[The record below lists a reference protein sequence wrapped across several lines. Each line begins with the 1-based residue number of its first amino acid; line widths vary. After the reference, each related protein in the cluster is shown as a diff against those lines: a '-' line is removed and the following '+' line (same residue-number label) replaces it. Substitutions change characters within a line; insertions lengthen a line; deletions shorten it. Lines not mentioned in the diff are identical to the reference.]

1 MRLSRLWST
10 VVVAVVVVACSGGG
24 ATPKPPTAAPPATQP
39 PATQPPATQ
48 PPATQPP
55 ASSGATEPPATSSGE
70 STSPATPGAQPSGVP
85 TEVGPGEGAL
95 TILNW
100 PGYVED
106 GSTDPAYDWVHPFQ
120 EQTGC
125 QVTFQNFGTSD
136 EAFSLFTTN
145 PTEYDVIS
153 ASGDASKRL
162 ALAGYVQ
169 PVNVDLVPNYADIY
183 SSLKDQPYNTFDGV
197 HYGIPHGRGANQLMW
212 RTDATDPQ
220 TRWDQEMFNPDTAL
234 NLTVYDAPIYIADAA
249 VELMN
254 TQPDLGITNPYAL
267 DDTQFQAA
275 IDLLTAQRPH
285 VETYWTD
292 YVASMDSFRNGDVD
306 LGTTWQVIANLLQA
320 EDPPVPVDIVNP
332 EEGATGWSDTWM
344 VNSTTQHINCAYMWL
359 NYVVSPEVNGQIA
372 YWFGEAPGNSK
383 SCDFIASAEGYGDA
397 THCDIFHAGDD
408 DPFWDNIWYWQTP
421 EAACVDGRTDVQCK
435 DFDDWSDAWLN
446 LKG

>member
-1 MRLSRLWST
+1 MATRRTLGL
-10 VVVAVVVVACSGGG
+10 VAVLALVATACAGPAASPS
-24 ATPKPPTAAPPATQP
+24 AAPTANVTPAPTAPGTPAPT
-39 PATQPPATQ
+39 PAPTGPTLP
-48 PPATQPP
+48 
-55 ASSGATEPPATSSGE
+55 TSVGE
-70 STSPATPGAQPSGVP
+70 
-85 TEVGPGEGAL
+85 GEGAL

-106 GSTDPAYDWVHPFQ
+106 GSTDANYDWVHPFQ

-125 QVTFQNFGTSD
+125 QVTFQSFGTSD

-145 PTEYDVIS
+145 PDQYDVIS

-169 PVNVDLVPNYADIY
+169 PINVELVPNYADIY

-212 RTDATDPQ
+212 RTDKASDQ
-220 TRWDQEMFNPDTAL
+220 TRWDQEMFNPDTTL
-234 NLTVYDAPIYIADAA
+234 NLSVYDAAVYIADAA

-254 TQPDLGITNPYAL
+254 TKPELHITNPYAL

-285 VETYWTD
+285 VKTYWTD
-292 YVASMDSFRNGDVD
+292 YVAQMDSFRNGDVD

-320 EDPPVPVDIVNP
+320 EDPPVAVGIVNP

-344 VNSTTQHINCAYMWL
+344 VNSHTQHINCAYKWL
-359 NYVVSPEVNGQIA
+359 DYVASPKVNGSIA

-383 SCDFIASAEGYGDA
+383 ACDFIASADGFSDA
-397 THCDIFHAGDD
+397 THCDIFHAADN
-408 DPFWDNIWYWQTP
+408 DPFWTNIHYWQTP
-421 EAACVDGRTDVQCK
+421 EATCVDGRTDVQCK
-435 DFDDWSDAWLN
+435 DFDAWSSAWTT